1 MRIHLSKFDGE
12 RLRFVGVVTRHGSK
26 KKGYKDL
33 TLPTLLLSPVET
45 LSGEFVADH
54 LWMNVTKHLQDARV
68 GDTVEFDARVGM
80 YEKGYKGKKNG
91 INKPISKDYR
101 LERPTKIV
109 LHKKN
114 ITD

>member
-1 MRIHLSKFDGE
+1 MRIHLSKYDGE

-68 GDTVEFDARVGM
+68 GM
-80 YEKGYKGKKNG
+80 YEKGFD
-91 INKPISKDYR
+91 ILPR
-101 LERPTKIV
+101 LKAEDSYSVQTEA
-109 LHKKN
+109 
-114 ITD
+114 